1 VKRGARALLL
11 DIRDGVRAQPGRM
24 GLAFLAIGVGVAALT
39 LLLAVLGGLK
49 ERSRRIV
56 HELGINVFGI
66 VPAPHSAMQ
75 EGNRLTGRQVAFL
88 AANLPDCLVAGYSVH
103 EVQAAGAAGAVKV
116 VAADSA
122 LSRVRTWT
130 LAAGRFLDPRDDAA
144 HARVA
149 VISAALSRRWDWK
162 IGGTIV
168 LNDMPYETVGVVD
181 GGGGAMDNEMAEV
194 GVLSGDQVVVVPRGT
209 PPYWQISGEPSPYLD
224 GILVRVPDG
233 ARFMETLA
241 CARRLLAQP
250 GGEYVEQPVWVTPEV
265 LLRKVRRLQD
275 TIALTVGSIA
285 ALCLVLG
292 GTTLM
297 SLMVANVRDRVTE
310 IGLRTALGAT
320 PRDIA
325 GLFVAEGALVAAA
338 AGLVATAGT
347 HLLLL
352 AGNGRLPVPVAVDA
366 ATVALPAL
374 VAVGL
379 GIVFSYWPARTAARI
394 MPAEALRND

>member
-1 VKRGARALLL
+1 
-11 DIRDGVRAQPGRM
+11 
-24 GLAFLAIGVGVAALT
+24 
-39 LLLAVLGGLK
+39 
-49 ERSRRIV
+49 
-56 HELGINVFGI
+56 
-66 VPAPHSAMQ
+66 
-75 EGNRLTGRQVAFL
+75 
-88 AANLPDCLVAGYSVH
+88 
-103 EVQAAGAAGAVKV
+103 
-116 VAADSA
+116 
-122 LSRVRTWT
+122 
-130 LAAGRFLDPRDDAA
+130 
-144 HARVA
+144 
-149 VISAALSRRWDWK
+149 
-162 IGGTIV
+162 
-168 LNDMPYETVGVVD
+168 
-181 GGGGAMDNEMAEV
+181 
-194 GVLSGDQVVVVPRGT
+194 
-209 PPYWQISGEPSPYLD
+209 
-224 GILVRVPDG
+224 
-233 ARFMETLA
+233 
-241 CARRLLAQP
+241 
-250 GGEYVEQPVWVTPEV
+250 VEQPVWVTPEV